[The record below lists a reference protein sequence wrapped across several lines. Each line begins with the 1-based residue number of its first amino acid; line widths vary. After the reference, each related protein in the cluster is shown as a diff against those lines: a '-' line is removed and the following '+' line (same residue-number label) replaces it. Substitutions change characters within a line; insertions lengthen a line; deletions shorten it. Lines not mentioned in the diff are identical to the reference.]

1 MSLINEISLD
11 KLISEISSN
20 DDVIFFVGSAIS
32 MFEPT
37 NIPSGNALK
46 LNIFSALTN
55 IFNGKDLKS
64 NIFNDS
70 KKENKFNFLSKYY
83 KILEP
88 NKKLN
93 KEFLNI
99 PLERILSYIWSILD
113 ESKKEEFF
121 NCINLFINAPPNGFH
136 EILADITSKNK
147 DKTIITTNFDIAIEK
162 AFKGKKI
169 IITEKNIKKI
179 NCKVPNNGIKIIKL
193 HGSWEL
199 TETLIFTLEQ
209 EGKSLNFEFRDYLK
223 NNLDNKIVCF
233 IGYSASDFDIYPI
246 LYEINFKK
254 VYWLIKA
261 NNGGNNRIEKIL
273 KKKPG
278 YYFSCNGDIKIIYNK
293 ITNKK
298 LTLKKS
304 RKCKE
309 LIDFLSRRLNLSQ
322 KYLLVAKIF
331 FILLKVDKTIDILH
345 YALRNLYKE
354 KSFKKNKNELI
365 HLLAGSYNQKGNL
378 IKAHRYYKRYLEQIE
393 GSQNESEKLFDA
405 NLTLVSSYIMMG
417 NLNKARNKIEEI
429 KNIRK
434 NMKMTSNKSLLNLE
448 RNEFVLKEL
457 IMKLDYNNIINKLP
471 LKKVK
476 RHKIL
481 NILEGQIHNLM
492 IYARRE
498 GNLDL
503 IMDCNMYLSRIK
515 WIQGECEEALK
526 LLEDAIEFFESSGN
540 VMSMINA
547 MRDKSR
553 IIFSEGKIRKAIK
566 IHEKIL
572 EISEI
577 YGSDYLSIIKSR
589 VYLAYYHALEHKYYN
604 VVKYSFKAIKLI
616 LRCILTNKIPIEL
629 FFTYFKSSKNLL
641 ISR

>member
-1 MSLINEISLD
+1 MSSINKISLD
-11 KLISEISSN
+11 KLISEISYN
-20 DDVIFFVGSAIS
+20 DDIIFFVGSAIS

-37 NIPSGNALK
+37 NIPNGKELT
-46 LNIFSALTN
+46 LNILKALT
-55 IFNGKDLKS
+55 
-64 NIFNDS
+64 
-70 KKENKFNFLSKYY
+70 KEHKRDFLQKYY
-83 KILEP
+83 EIFKQNLES
-88 NKKLN
+88 N

-99 PLERILSYIWSILD
+99 PLERVLSYIWSILD

-121 NCINLFINAPPNGFH
+121 NCIDLFISAPPNGFH

-147 DKTIITTNFDIAIEK
+147 GKTIITTNFDIAIEK

-169 IITEKNIKKI
+169 IITEKNIKRI

-199 TETLIFTLEQ
+199 TDTLIFTLEQ
-209 EGKSLNFEFRDYLK
+209 EGKGLHFEFRDFLK

-261 NNGGNNRIEKIL
+261 DNGGNNRIEKIL
-273 KKKPG
+273 KKKPR
-278 YYFSCNGDIKIIYNK
+278 YYFSCSGDIKVINNK

-304 RKCKE
+304 RECKE
-309 LIDFLSRRLNLSQ
+309 LTNFLSRRLNLSQ

-331 FILLKVDKTIDILH
+331 YILLKVDKTIEILH
-345 YALRNLYKE
+345 FALCNLYKE
-354 KSFKKNKNELI
+354 KSFKKNKDELI
-365 HLLAGSYNQKGNL
+365 HLLADSYSQKGNL
-378 IKAHRYYKRYLEQIE
+378 VKAHRYYKRYLEQIE
-393 GSQNESEKLFDA
+393 GSQNGSEKLFDA

-417 NLNKARNKIEEI
+417 NSNEARNKIEEI

-434 NMKMTSNKSLLNLE
+434 NMQIISNKSLKDLE
-448 RNEFVLKEL
+448 RKEFILKEL
-457 IMKLDYNNIINKLP
+457 IMKLDYNDIINKLP

-476 RHKIL
+476 RYKIL
-481 NILEGQIHNLM
+481 NNLEEQIQNLK
-492 IYARRE
+492 IYGWRK

-503 IMDCNMYLSRIK
+503 IMDCNMYLSRLK
-515 WIQGECEEALK
+515 WIQGECKEALK
-526 LLEDAIEFFESSGN
+526 LLEDTIEVFEFSGN

-553 IIFSEGKIRKAIK
+553 IIFSKGNIREAIK

-572 EISEI
+572 EISEV

-589 VYLAYYHALEHKYYN
+589 IYLAYYHALKHKYYN
-604 VVKYSFKAIKLI
+604 MVKYFFKAIRLI
-616 LRCILTNKIPIEL
+616 LHCFLTNKIPIKL
-629 FFTYFKSSKNLL
+629 FFTYFKSAKNLL

>member
-1 MSLINEISLD
+1 MSLINEVSLD
-11 KLISEISSN
+11 KFISEISSK
-20 DDVIFFVGSAIS
+20 DDIIIFVGSAIS

-37 NIPSGNALK
+37 NIPIGKELT
-46 LNIFSALTN
+46 LNILKALT
-55 IFNGKDLKS
+55 KDHKR
-64 NIFNDS
+64 DS
-70 KKENKFNFLSKYY
+70 LQKYY
-83 KILEP
+83 DIFEQNLEST
-88 NKKLN
+88 
-93 KEFLNI
+93 KEFLDI
-99 PLERILSYIWSILD
+99 PLERILSYIWSTLD
-113 ESKKEEFF
+113 ENKKKEFF
-121 NCINLFINAPPNGFH
+121 NCINLFISAPPNGFH

-169 IITEKNIKKI
+169 IITEKNIKEI
-179 NCKVPNNGIKIIKL
+179 NCKAPNNGIKIIKL

-199 TETLIFTLEQ
+199 TDTLIFTLEQ
-209 EGKSLNFEFRDYLK
+209 EGKGLNFGFRDYLK
-223 NNLDNKIVCF
+223 KNLDNKIVCF

-246 LYEINFKK
+246 LYEVNFKK

-273 KKKPG
+273 KKRPE
-278 YYFSCNGDIKIIYNK
+278 YYFSCSGDIEVIYNK

-298 LTLKKS
+298 LTLKK
-304 RKCKE
+304 RRECKE

-331 FILLKVDKTIDILH
+331 FILLKVDEAIDILH
-345 YALRNLYKE
+345 YALQNLYKE

-365 HLLAGSYNQKGNL
+365 HLLGDSYNQKGNL
-378 IKAHRYYKRYLEQIE
+378 IKAHRYYKRYLEQIK

-405 NLTLVSSYIMMG
+405 NLSLASSYIMMG
-417 NLNKARNKIEEI
+417 NLNEARNKIEKIE
-429 KNIRK
+429 NIRK
-434 NMKMTSNKSLLNLE
+434 NIQIISNKSLKNLKS
-448 RNEFVLKEL
+448 NEFVLKEL
-457 IMKLDYNNIINKLP
+457 IMKLDYNCIINKLP

-476 RHKIL
+476 KHKIL
-481 NILEGQIHNLM
+481 LNNFEGQIHNLK
-492 IYARRE
+492 IYAQRK

-526 LLEDAIEFFESSGN
+526 LLEGAIDFFKSSVN

-553 IIFSEGKIRKAIK
+553 IIFSEGKVRKAII
-566 IHEKIL
+566 IHKKIL

-589 VYLAYYHALEHKYYN
+589 VYLAYYYALEHKYCN
-604 VVKYSFKAIKLI
+604 MVKYFFKAIKLI
-616 LRCILTNKIPIEL
+616 LYCILTNKIPIEL
-629 FFTYFKSSKNLL
+629 FFTYFKSAKNLL
-641 ISR
+641 ISK

>member
-1 MSLINEISLD
+1 MKMSSINKISLD
-11 KLISEISSN
+11 DLILEISFN
-20 DDVIFFVGSAIS
+20 DNIIFFVGSAVS
-32 MFEPT
+32 MSEPT
-37 NIPSGNALK
+37 NIPTGKELT
-46 LNIFSALTN
+46 LNILKALT
-55 IFNGKDLKS
+55 
-64 NIFNDS
+64 
-70 KKENKFNFLSKYY
+70 KEHKRDFLQKYY
-83 KILEP
+83 DIFKQNLEST
-88 NKKLN
+88 

-99 PLERILSYIWSILD
+99 PLERVLSYIWSILD

-121 NCINLFINAPPNGFH
+121 NCINLFISAPPNGFH

-199 TETLIFTLEQ
+199 TDTLIFTLEQ
-209 EGKSLNFEFRDYLK
+209 EGKGLHFEFRDYLK
-223 NNLDNKIVCF
+223 KNLDNKIVCF

-246 LYEINFKK
+246 LYEVNFEK

-278 YYFSCNGDIKIIYNK
+278 YYFSCSGDIKVIYNK

-304 RKCKE
+304 RECKE

-405 NLTLVSSYIMMG
+405 NLNLVSSYIMMG
-417 NLNKARNKIEEI
+417 NLNEARNKIEEI

-434 NMKMTSNKSLLNLE
+434 NMKIISNKSLKNLE

-481 NILEGQIHNLM
+481 NNLEGQIHNLK
-492 IYARRE
+492 IYGRRK

-503 IMDCNMYLSRIK
+503 IMDCNIYLSRIK

-526 LLEDAIEFFESSGN
+526 LLEGAIEFFKSSGN

-572 EISEI
+572 EISGI

-604 VVKYSFKAIKLI
+604 MVKYFFKAIKLI